1 MKDLRKSPQQS
12 NKFNNIHFD
21 KNSDIQL
28 QISSKPAGDYLSLNI
43 KNHEFVKEKPD
54 NSAKPRLISQLAA
67 YRDDNLLD

>member
-1 MKDLRKSPQQS
+1 M
-12 NKFNNIHFD
+12 
-21 KNSDIQL
+21 
-28 QISSKPAGDYLSLNI
+28 SSKPAGDYLSLNI